1 MTLLTSNR
9 QQEAMNDLQ
18 NFQVQMAILGT
29 VQRLKSMQMQTT
41 GYKNCIHLCASTI
54 KACFLIWFNL
64 IVKYHETWE
73 YIQGS
78 SFSILLLTIKVW
90 NSYNNT
96 NKNSNKNK
104 DSKTYVL
111 FAKLLKMWILSLFL
125 TLDGDGFSP

>member
-41 GYKNCIHLCASTI
+41 GYKNCIHL
-54 KACFLIWFNL
+54 
-64 IVKYHETWE
+64 HETWE

-104 DSKTYVL
+104 DSKKYVL